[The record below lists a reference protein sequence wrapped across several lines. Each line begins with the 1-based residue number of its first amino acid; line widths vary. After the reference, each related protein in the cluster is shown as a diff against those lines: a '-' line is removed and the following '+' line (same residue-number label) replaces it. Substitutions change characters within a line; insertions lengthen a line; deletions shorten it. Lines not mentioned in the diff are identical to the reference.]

1 MTFSINGNMK
11 CGNIDEDGNALM
23 AGEWWLMTRNSDPV
37 TVGTH
42 VRLVA
47 SYTMALERGIWLQG
61 CGKKS

>member
-1 MTFSINGNMK
+1 MIFSINGNMK
-11 CGNIDEDGNALM
+11 CGNTDEDGNALM

-42 VRLVA
+42 VKLVA
-47 SYTMALERGIWLQG
+47 SHTMALGRGIWLQG